1 MQNNIFQ
8 LKYIKIITR
17 DNTSDILLLIS
28 SVIVDVPL
36 FVVISVEY
44 LYRVQNFFLRFPVS
58 FSDQECKPYQ
68 IFPPVFHHY
77 WTTLK
82 L

>member
-58 FSDQECKPYQ
+58 FSD
-68 IFPPVFHHY
+68 
-77 WTTLK
+77 
-82 L
+82 